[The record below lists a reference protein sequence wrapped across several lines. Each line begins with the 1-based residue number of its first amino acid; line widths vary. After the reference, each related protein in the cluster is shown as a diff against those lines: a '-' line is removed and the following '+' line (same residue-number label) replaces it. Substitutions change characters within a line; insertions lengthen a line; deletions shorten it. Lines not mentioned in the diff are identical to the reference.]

1 MNIEDVGTEIQRKA
15 EEHLMKCQEQLF
27 GEEEGTD
34 TGVEVETFGPYC
46 GCDTCIVREVLGIAW
61 DSLVEA
67 ANSEK
72 TEGER
77 DQEAINQVLTN
88 ALKRIADG
96 VENPIQTAELA
107 LSESGK

>member
-1 MNIEDVGTEIQRKA
+1 
-15 EEHLMKCQEQLF
+15 
-27 GEEEGTD
+27 
-34 TGVEVETFGPYC
+34 
-46 GCDTCIVREVLGIAW
+46 VLGVAW

-72 TEGER
+72 TEGEM
-77 DQEAINQVLTN
+77 DQEAINQVLAN

>member
-1 MNIEDVGTEIQRKA
+1 MSIEDVGTEIQRKA
-15 EEHLMKCQEQLF
+15 EEHLMKCQQQLF
-27 GEEEGTD
+27 GEEEGID
-34 TGVEVETFGPYC
+34 ADVELETFGVYC
-46 GCDTCIVREVLGIAW
+46 GCETCIVREVLGTAW
-61 DSLVEA
+61 EALVEA

-72 TEGER
+72 TEGEK

-88 ALKRIADG
+88 ALRRIADG

>member
-46 GCDTCIVREVLGIAW
+46 GCDTCIVREVLGVAW

-72 TEGER
+72 TEGEM
-77 DQEAINQVLTN
+77 DQEAINQVLAN

>member
-61 DSLVEA
+61 DSLVEV
-67 ANSEK
+67 ANSDK
-72 TEGER
+72 TEGEK
-77 DQEAINQVLTN
+77 DQEAINQVLAN
-88 ALKRIADG
+88 ALKRIASG
-96 VENPIQTAELA
+96 IENPIQTAELA
-107 LSESGK
+107 LSEAGK